1 MRRALS
7 LLLVCLLPLC
17 AGCAGPTFTI
27 RELGQPAFE
36 PLLGSERL
44 EGLEEEQTKGFD
56 AFDPARVEDEGDHRL
71 ALRFWPLGDA
81 TLIAI
86 EVRARGLGR
95 LRLSDLAAAIYP
107 ATLAEASAFEAQGT
121 LPAGEPLVYSQE
133 SERDGESR
141 VLVLRLP
148 RDQVPPGCE
157 AFAVPVLSRFEDGWV
172 HVQFYRTAIPEP
184 LRRETPEEAQ
194 RRAAANAP
202 QAQEGPAP
210 PAEGP
215 AESPASPAEGPAPAS
230 PEAEQ
235 AAPASAPQGPG
246 QASPPGD

>member
-1 MRRALS
+1 MRRAQTLSSLS
-7 LLLVCLLPLC
+7 LLISLLSLC
-17 AGCAGPTFTI
+17 AGCAGPTFTV

-44 EGLEEEQTKGFD
+44 ERIEEEQTKGFD
-56 AFDPARVEDEGDHRL
+56 AFDPARVEDDGDHRL

-81 TLIAI
+81 TLIAF

-107 ATLAEASAFEAQGT
+107 ATLAEASAFEVQGT
-121 LPAGEPLVYSQE
+121 LPAAEPLVYGQE

-148 RDQVPPGCE
+148 REQVPPGCE
-157 AFAVPVLSRFEDGWV
+157 ALVVPVLSRFEDGWV

-194 RRAAANAP
+194 RRADAGPPGAVEA
-202 QAQEGPAP
+202 PAP
-210 PAEGP
+210 PAEG
-215 AESPASPAEGPAPAS
+215 APAQPEAAPETADPEAPDPS
-230 PEAEQ
+230 PEAPRAEP
-235 AAPASAPQGPG
+235 PAGK
-246 QASPPGD
+246 